1 MPRVTQRRHL
11 EFGVGFR
18 VKVSSAEVG
27 AREREPGG
35 GVQLGQKGGGTSS
48 SVAILA
54 PAPSAAASLSITSPP
69 GMGKGALLGAALRP
83 LA

>member
-1 MPRVTQRRHL
+1 M
-11 EFGVGFR
+11 
-18 VKVSSAEVG
+18 G
-27 AREREPGG
+27 AREREQGG
-35 GVQLGQKGGGTSS
+35 AESGGEWRCSGSVGAKRGGTSS

-54 PAPSAAASLSITSPP
+54 PAPSAAASLSITSAP